1 VLPVI
6 TTSHM
11 VSHKTAGVKPIEIM
25 SEMYVKMDFNIKP
38 ASLEVFEKAIIFDL
52 NDYMA
57 PLVRE
62 TLYLDMSD
70 MR

>member
-1 VLPVI
+1 
-6 TTSHM
+6 M

-38 ASLEVFEKAIIFDL
+38 DSLEVFEKAIIFDL

-57 PLVRE
+57 PLERE
-62 TLYLDMSD
+62 TLHLHMSD